1 MDVFYYAMGLLVIV
15 YKKTRLLALVSRNEI
30 MNEAVSQFL
39 WLESPSRCPRLS
51 TQIFG
56 PFFAQA
62 ACTDK

>member
-1 MDVFYYAMGLLVIV
+1 MDVFYYAMRLLVKV
-15 YKKTRLLALVSRNEI
+15 YKTQLLALVSRKEI

-39 WLESPSRCPRLS
+39 WLESTSRCPRLL

-62 ACTDK
+62 ACTAK